1 MEFDGLSFTSKS
13 SQVTNEHIPTTHDLY
28 SLTNVHK
35 ALREITKQTVS
46 SSIETFL
53 IIMKDGLEDDLK
65 ILMNWFT
72 NKKCTVYVERKYK
85 DILNLNDT
93 VCRINYYSVSP
104 NCDLIVTLGGD
115 GTVLYA
121 SWMYQRVVPPIIAFH
136 LGSLGF
142 LTVFNFDKHEE
153 IMDKIWS
160 GSGVR
165 VSMRMRLQ
173 CRVHKPESIRF
184 SRKKK
189 STTSKR
195 RSASESISQSLSA
208 LSIPENMSP
217 PNSSLH
223 YADSTPPSPLQSLR
237 VLAQSL
243 QGNDEFDEN
252 TLHVLN
258 EVVIDRGPCPFLTTL
273 EVWGDGV
280 LLTICQ
286 ADGLVISTPTGS
298 TAYSLSAGGSLCH
311 PDVNAI
317 LVTPICAHTLRY
329 FIFYLVFVQ

>member
-1 MEFDGLSFTSKS
+1 MSFDFDEDSISYTSKQES
-13 SQVTNEHIPTTHDLY
+13 MLPTTSDLY

-35 ALREITKQTVS
+35 ALREITKQTVT

-53 IIMKDGLEDDLK
+53 IINKEGLDEDLK
-65 ILMNWFT
+65 MLMNWFLL
-72 NKKCTVYVERKYK
+72 KKCTVYVERKHK
-85 DILNLNDT
+85 EMLAAHVENAI
-93 VCRINYYSVSP
+93 CRINYYSVTP
-104 NCDLIVTLGGD
+104 NCDLIITLGGD

-142 LTVFNFDKHEE
+142 LTVFNFNEHNE
-153 IMDKIWS
+153 IMNKIWS
-160 GSGVR
+160 GTGVK

-173 CRVHKPESIRF
+173 CQVHKTVVPRQ
-184 SRKKK
+184 SRAPSVTRNK
-189 STTSKR
+189 SQSSKR
-195 RSASESISQSLSA
+195 RSQSESISHSLTSLSISPTVKSSYSE
-208 LSIPENMSP
+208 LS
-217 PNSSLH
+217 
-223 YADSTPPSPLQSLR
+223 PPSPLQSLR
-237 VLAQSL
+237 ILASSL
-243 QGNDEFDEN
+243 QGNEN
-252 TLHVLN
+252 YDDTLHVLN

-286 ADGLVISTPTGS
+286 ADGLVVSTPTGS

-329 FIFYLVFVQ
+329 I